1 MSSSDKSLFTSFALD
16 ELSEQAAN
24 MEIANAPIRP
34 FFHSF
39 ELPCVGPSIC
49 FALFLFAYKRY
60 VIKQTLSKYGGV
72 KNI

>member
-1 MSSSDKSLFTSFALD
+1 MLYSVPSSSQVSTQFAHVSGIPTELTVPSSFAFSVMSSSDKSLFTSFALD

-39 ELPCVGPSIC
+39 
-49 FALFLFAYKRY
+49 
-60 VIKQTLSKYGGV
+60 
-72 KNI
+72 

>member
-24 MEIANAPIRP
+24 MEMANAPIRL
-34 FFHSF
+34 FSTVY

-60 VIKQTLSKYGGV
+60 VIKQTLSKYGDV
-72 KNI
+72 KNV